1 MLQPLLSLLNAPIKN
16 HVTCTFAEIVNKTH
30 MECRERVFR
39 FEDEVNGDRE
49 TVTVKEVMCSFHID
63 ETRL

>member
-1 MLQPLLSLLNAPIKN
+1 
-16 HVTCTFAEIVNKTH
+16 
-30 MECRERVFR
+30 MECRERIFR
-39 FEDEVNGDRE
+39 FEDEDNGDRE